1 MALGSLYTSMAGL
14 ETTTERLDTVS
25 QNLAN
30 TNTQGYAAQ
39 QTAAMA
45 LPYAGSNPPN
55 GADVISLG
63 ENVDTSSGPMTRTG
77 SPFDVAVNGGWL
89 VVQTHG
95 GGKALTRNGQLA
107 QSANGL
113 LTTMTG
119 SPVLDSA
126 GNPIS
131 LPLLRSMTI
140 AANGDISGIPAGSA
154 SQQPQVYGRFY
165 LAATPAG
172 GSLRPL
178 GNTLYGLPPGT
189 RPSPAAN
196 ASVQQGYLEGSN
208 VSSVKTMIDLID
220 VSRGYQMQ
228 TQIMGENAKTQ
239 TELNQIM
246 MA

>member
-45 LPYAGSNPPN
+45 LPYSGPDAPKGT
-55 GADVISLG
+55 DVISLG
-63 ENVDTSSGPMTRTG
+63 ESVDTRSGPMTRTG
-77 SPFDVAVNGGWL
+77 SPFDVAVKGGWL
-89 VVQTHG
+89 LVRTHNG
-95 GGKALTRNGQLA
+95 AKALTRNGHLA

-119 SPVLDSA
+119 EPVLDSA
-126 GNPIS
+126 GNPVS

-140 AANGDISGIPAGSA
+140 GANGEISGIPAGSA
-154 SQQPQVYGRFY
+154 SQQPQVYGRLY

-172 GSLRPL
+172 GSLHPL
-178 GNTLYGLPPGT
+178 GNTLYGLPKGVS
-189 RPSPAAN
+189 PSRATN

-208 VSSVKTMIDLID
+208 VSSVKSMIDMID
-220 VSRGYQMQ
+220 VSREYQLQ
-228 TQIMGENAKTQ
+228 TQIMGDNAKTQ